1 MTSAATKSALPQHA
15 LRLTALGRNFSMRL
29 GRAIAASRSSRAG
42 RLALLAGFVWLA
54 LCAAGMMAL
63 WRYEHT
69 PGGITTVQ
77 PRWPDGVN
85 LALNVNGPTLI
96 LFVHPRC
103 PCTRASLSE
112 LERVLSSCQ
121 GSRRAYVVAYRPAS
135 AEAGW
140 EHTDLWRTASKLP
153 GVRLL
158 SDADGTLARRFGA
171 TTSGHA
177 LVYDASGRLL
187 FDGGIT
193 SARGHQGDNAGSN
206 SIIALL
212 SGDGSAVRSTP
223 VFGCPIIPAPND
235 PTGKP

>member
-1 MTSAATKSALPQHA
+1 MTSAATKNALPQHA

-29 GRAIAASRSSRAG
+29 GRAIAARGSGRAG
-42 RLALLAGFVWLA
+42 RLALLAGFVWLT
-54 LCAAGMMAL
+54 LSIAGVVAL
-63 WRYEHT
+63 WRYELT
-69 PGGITTVQ
+69 PGDVATVQ
-77 PRWPDGVN
+77 PRWPARVN
-85 LALNVNGPTLI
+85 LSPNVGGPTLI

-103 PCTRASLSE
+103 PCTRASLGE
-112 LERVLSSCQ
+112 LERILSSCQ
-121 GSRRAYVVAYRPAS
+121 GSPRAYVIAYRPAS

-158 SDADGTLARRFGA
+158 SDVDGTLARRFGA

-193 SARGHQGDNAGSN
+193 AARGHQGDNAGSS

-212 SGDGSAVRSTP
+212 GGDGSALHSTP
-223 VFGCPIIPAPND
+223 VFGCPINPAPND